1 MPISSIK
8 AIIYLV
14 ALLGV
19 TPAAWAG
26 AAEEVAVIGEQRAA
40 AFEKGDIDTYIAAFA
55 DNAVFTPSLQAFRVE
70 GKAAL
75 KGYFSALFETY
86 PMRHIAAR
94 QVSTRVYAN
103 DTIVVQ
109 NAYFVLTLTDKSGNV
124 RVHNLRGS
132 ATWLKMD
139 NQWRIVDQHISE
151 VNGADRS

>member
-75 KGYFSALFETY
+75 KNYVSAL
-86 PMRHIAAR
+86 HAG
-94 QVSTRVYAN
+94 VSERYYRCAERVLRPHN
-103 DTIVVQ
+103 D
-109 NAYFVLTLTDKSGNV
+109 
-124 RVHNLRGS
+124 R
-132 ATWLKMD
+132 
-139 NQWRIVDQHISE
+139 
-151 VNGADRS
+151 